1 MKRILFSIVYV
12 ALISAGCAK
21 EGTSD
26 KKVQAMEPS
35 TSVKDTSRLPQIAD
49 SAKLSKDE
57 VRELAR
63 SYDLIG
69 HQWQVNPHL
78 EFKEGDISYWT
89 ERGLTK
95 RELMHEFES
104 RQTVLRRAETS
115 GEKIKSQGDLSYK
128 AKQLQA
134 VNRTP

>member
-35 TSVKDTSRLPQIAD
+35 TSVKDTSHLPQIAD

-69 HQWQVNPHL
+69 HKWQVNPHL
-78 EFKEGDISYWT
+78 EFQEGDISYWT
-89 ERGLTK
+89 EQGLTK
-95 RELMHEFES
+95 KQLGCEFES
-104 RQTVLRRAETS
+104 RQRALQDAETN
-115 GEKIKSQGDLSYK
+115 GEKIRTQGDLSYK
-128 AKQLQA
+128 AGKFK
-134 VNRTP
+134 TSICM